1 VYKVLFSRRAEK
13 SLKKI
18 PKDYQI
24 KVKEHT
30 NRLAQ
35 NPFSLD
41 LKKLGPKFLATHRL
55 RLGSYRL
62 FLYINT
68 ATKTVIIADIVRRT
82 TKTY

>member
-24 KVKEHT
+24 QVKKSVG
-30 NRLAQ
+30 RLSQ
-35 NPFSLD
+35 DSFSLD
-41 LKKLGPKFLATHRL
+41 LKKLNPKFLATHRL

-68 ATKTVIIADIVRRT
+68 ATKTVIIADIVCRT